1 MEWGHFWNRCN
12 DTKPIIFYSQTKS
25 HAHTYG
31 TKVTPRNPYEQSNS
45 RRLRLVSSSPA
56 SRRLFLRLRPTVS
69 SNWNLISCVFWD
81 CKQIQEHWLQ
91 LFFPFNGREYRNF
104 SWSCW
109 SDQPVKTAA
118 ITFHMWHWF
127 VGHKPNSLLLLMCH
141 VCFYWGYRVN
151 VLSVPLTIGC
161 LINYLWLLQ

>member
-1 MEWGHFWNRCN
+1 MRSLLESVQWHKTNYLLFPNK
-12 DTKPIIFYSQTKS
+12 KPRTHIWDKS
-25 HAHTYG
+25 DSEKSIWA
-31 TKVTPRNPYEQSNS
+31 KQQQEAQACKQQLSLQEAFSEAASNS
-45 RRLRLVSSSPA
+45 VLRLKSNFMC
-56 SRRLFLRLRPTVS
+56 FLRLQANTRT
-69 SNWNLISCVFWD
+69 LTTA
-81 CKQIQEHWLQ
+81 
-91 LFFPFNGREYRNF
+91 FFPFNGREYRNF